1 MAIAMNTIGG
11 KSNSGEGGEDV
22 ERLTIGKDGLNR
34 CSAIKQVASGRFGV
48 TSEYLVS
55 AQEIQI
61 KMAQGAKP
69 GEGGHLP
76 GKKVYPWV
84 AKTRHSTPGVGLISP
99 PPHHDIYSIEDLAQL
114 IYDLKNANKNARIS
128 VKLVSEA
135 GVGTIAAGVAKAGAG
150 VVLISGYDGGTG
162 AAPRNSI
169 YNAGLPWEL
178 GLAETHQTL
187 IMNGLRSKVVIETD
201 GKLMTGRDVLV
212 AALLGAEEYGFAT
225 APLVTM
231 GCVMMRV
238 CNLDTC
244 PVGIATQNPELRKR
258 FKGKPEYVINFMH
271 FIAQEL
277 REYMAKLGIRTVDEL
292 VGRSDLLR
300 VKETEGGSKESKIDM
315 TNILRNPYIGEDVP
329 RIFNPADKYD
339 FELEK
344 TIDEKV
350 IMKKLGS
357 ALKNKTKKS
366 IDIDITN
373 TDRSVGTIFGS
384 EITKRYHDN
393 TLDDDFFV
401 VRCHGAGG
409 QSFGAFIP
417 KGLTL
422 ELEGDSNDYF
432 GKGLSGGK
440 LKVYPPKG
448 SNFKRDENII
458 IGNVALYGATSGKA
472 FISGV
477 AGERFCVRNSGAIA
491 VAEGV
496 GDHGCEYMTG
506 GRVVILGKTGKNF
519 AAGMSGGIAYV
530 LDEDSDLYMKMNK
543 ELVSIGGVKDKYD
556 ISELRDI
563 IQQHVDATGS
573 PKGKEIL
580 DNFEYYLPKFKKIL
594 PNDYA
599 KMMQA
604 IFVLE
609 EKGMS
614 PEQAKIEA
622 FYMTTKK

>member
-1 MAIAMNTIGG
+1 M
-11 KSNSGEGGEDV
+11 
-22 ERLTIGKDGLNR
+22 
-34 CSAIKQVASGRFGV
+34 
-48 TSEYLVS
+48 
-55 AQEIQI
+55 
-61 KMAQGAKP
+61 
-69 GEGGHLP
+69 
-76 GKKVYPWV
+76 
-84 AKTRHSTPGVGLISP
+84 
-99 PPHHDIYSIEDLAQL
+99 
-114 IYDLKNANKNARIS
+114 
-128 VKLVSEA
+128 
-135 GVGTIAAGVAKAGAG
+135 
-150 VVLISGYDGGTG
+150 ISGYDGGTG

-292 VGRSDLLR
+292 VGRSDLLK

-422 ELEGDSNDYF
+422 ELVGDSNDYF

-440 LKVYPPKG
+440 LIVYPPTG
-448 SNFKRDENII
+448 STYKEDENII

-472 FISGV
+472 FINGV
-477 AGERFCVRNSGAIA
+477 AGERFCVRNSGATA
-491 VAEGV
+491 VVEGT

-506 GRVVILGKTGKNF
+506 GTVVVLGKTGKNF

-530 LDEDSDLYMKMNK
+530 LDEDTSLYKRVNK
-543 ELVSIGGVKDKYD
+543 QLVSMEAVSNKYD
-556 ISELRDI
+556 VLELKQLI
-563 IQQHVDATGS
+563 TEHVAYTNS
-573 PKGKEIL
+573 KKGKEVL
-580 DNFEYYLPKFKKIL
+580 DNFGEYLPKFKKIM
-594 PNDYA
+594 PHDYK
-599 KMMQA
+599 KMLNMIVQM
-604 IFVLE
+604 E
-609 EKGMS
+609 EKGLS
-614 PEQAKIEA
+614 SEQAQIEA
-622 FYMTTKK
+622 FYAATK